1 MTPDEHP
8 QTEAHADQA
17 PADSSL
23 EHLDGAGQR
32 GARLAEFSIK
42 RPVTIS
48 MVFVCLVAMG
58 IIASLRIPLVLLPD
72 IQFPGLFV
80 FAPYNNATPQQVQES
95 IARPIEEAVSTIPGI
110 KRLTASSS
118 SDSAEVGMFF
128 DWDVNMDFLRAEVR
142 EKLDQIKN
150 ELPDD
155 LRQIYVRTFGTTDQP
170 IMYAT
175 IASDRD
181 LQAEYEFL
189 EVKIKKPVERI
200 PGVAEVEFWG
210 TQKHQLD
217 IYLRLDDIKRYDV
230 NVGGLFQQLDQ
241 ANMNMSLG
249 EIDDAE
255 GRLGV
260 VSRGV
265 MSSVEEVGRF
275 PVNDKGLRLADVAD
289 IEFDNPN
296 TNFGQHLNGKQG
308 VWFAVKKTSQ
318 ANTVETVKAVQEV
331 FEELKNDAA
340 FSGIEMRVWFDAGK
354 DITESLSTLL
364 QAGTFGALLAVV
376 TLFIFLRRLDAS
388 LLVGLAIPFSIITAL
403 GFIYFSGNTLN
414 LLSMMGLMLSTG
426 MLVDNAVVVLES
438 IYQKLEKGY
447 DRTQAAREGAGEVTT
462 AVIAATLTS
471 IIIFVPL
478 VFGEA
483 NEFSIFLGHAG
494 RAIIFALVCSLFIS
508 LTLIPIFIAKILHV
522 DPNHRSGWQRATAAF
537 FESKLLRIGRR
548 FGWNATSSGPKKPGS
563 GRITE
568 TYLKL
573 VDWPLRH
580 RFLTGFLLAPAL
592 VYGAQWV
599 LSNHV
604 KDNAPDPDE
613 LAVLRLDY
621 DFSENFHYAKIEA
634 DYVVPVEEYLDEN
647 RERFKIKDH
656 YTRFRNNNADTQI
669 YLDKDQLT
677 LEELTKIREELGEGL
692 PVIPGAEIKMSQQEG
707 GRNYI
712 GGNLFG
718 DDPTQLAEIGKQLR
732 ERLLEESDFE
742 SAWVGRDE
750 GAEEVQI
757 RMDREKARRYGV
769 SPQDVS
775 QILGIAVRAR
785 QMRGFRT
792 GDGEVEMWIRL
803 DQTDLEDLTD
813 LRSIVVGAGQ
823 DGKPIVLEQV
833 ADFEIEKIA
842 GRIRRENRQTYTYLN
857 AIYTGDKKEEG
868 RNLYK
873 KVMNDFPFP
882 EGYGWSF
889 GFFTQRDQ
897 AEGKAMLFNVLL
909 ALFMVYFVMAS
920 LFESF
925 THPFSIMISLP
936 FAIVGVAAM
945 LWVTDTPYDMMAQVG
960 SLVLIGIVV
969 NNGIVLID
977 HINNLR
983 RKGLSREDAIREGCR
998 ERLRPI
1004 VMTATTTIV
1013 GLIPLAF
1020 GDAKIGPMRY
1030 MPMARTVMGGL
1041 MASTVLTL
1049 IVLPA
1054 YYTLLDDLGRYV
1066 SWLMRSSDPN
1076 QPLSPEREA
1085 EPVAGD

>member
-1 MTPDEHP
+1 MT
-8 QTEAHADQA
+8 
-17 PADSSL
+17 
-23 EHLDGAGQR
+23 
-32 GARLAEFSIK
+32 
-42 RPVTIS
+42 
-48 MVFVCLVAMG
+48 
-58 IIASLRIPLVLLPD
+58 
-72 IQFPGLFV
+72 LFV
-80 FAPYNNATPQQVQES
+80 
-95 IARPIEEAVSTIPGI
+95 
-110 KRLTASSS
+110 
-118 SDSAEVGMFF
+118 
-128 DWDVNMDFLRAEVR
+128 
-142 EKLDQIKN
+142 
-150 ELPDD
+150 
-155 LRQIYVRTFGTTDQP
+155 
-170 IMYAT
+170 
-175 IASDRD
+175 
-181 LQAEYEFL
+181 
-189 EVKIKKPVERI
+189 
-200 PGVAEVEFWG
+200 
-210 TQKHQLD
+210 
-217 IYLRLDDIKRYDV
+217 
-230 NVGGLFQQLDQ
+230 
-241 ANMNMSLG
+241 
-249 EIDDAE
+249 
-255 GRLGV
+255 
-260 VSRGV
+260 
-265 MSSVEEVGRF
+265 
-275 PVNDKGLRLADVAD
+275 
-289 IEFDNPN
+289 
-296 TNFGQHLNGKQG
+296 
-308 VWFAVKKTSQ
+308 
-318 ANTVETVKAVQEV
+318 
-331 FEELKNDAA
+331 
-340 FSGIEMRVWFDAGK
+340 
-354 DITESLSTLL
+354 
-364 QAGTFGALLAVV
+364 
-376 TLFIFLRRLDAS
+376 FLRRLDAS

-403 GFIYFSGNTLN
+403 GFIYFTGNTLN

-447 DRTQAAREGAGEVTT
+447 DRKRAAREGAGEVTT

-478 VFGEA
+478 VFGEQ

-522 DPNHRSGWQRATAAF
+522 DPNHRSKWQLALSSF
-537 FESKLLRIGRR
+537 FEAKLLRAGRR
-548 FGWNATSSGPKKPGS
+548 LGWNTAPSEKKS

-568 TYLKL
+568 AYLRL

-580 RFLTGFLLAPAL
+580 RFLTGFVLAPAL
-592 VYGAQWV
+592 VIGAQWV
-599 LSNHV
+599 LNNHV

-613 LAVLRLDY
+613 LSVLRLDY

-634 DYVVPVEEYLDEN
+634 DYVVPVEKYLDEN

-656 YTRFRNNNADTQI
+656 YTRYRNNNADTEI

-677 LEELTKIREELGEGL
+677 LEDLTKIRQELAEGL
-692 PVIPGAEIKMSQQEG
+692 PVMPGAEIKMSQQEG
-707 GRNYI
+707 GRNYVS
-712 GGNLFG
+712 GNLFG
-718 DDPTQLAEIGKQLR
+718 EDPTILAEIGKQLR
-732 ERLLEESDFE
+732 ERILKEPDFD
-742 SAWVGRDE
+742 SAWIGTDE

-769 SPQDVS
+769 SPESVS
-775 QILGIAVRAR
+775 QVLGIAVRAR

-792 GDGEVEMWIRL
+792 EDSEVEMWIRL
-803 DQTDLEDLTD
+803 DQTDLEDLSD
-813 LRSIVVGAGQ
+813 LRSIIVGAGS
-823 DGKPIVLEQV
+823 DGKPIALEQV
-833 ADFEIEKIA
+833 ADFEIQKIA
-842 GRIRRENRQTYTYLN
+842 GRIRRENRRTYTYLN
-857 AIYTGDKKEEG
+857 AIYTGAKKEEG
-868 RNLYK
+868 RNIYK
-873 KVMNDFPFP
+873 KVLDDYPFP

-897 AEGKAMLFNVLL
+897 EEGSAMLFNVLL

-925 THPFSIMISLP
+925 THPFAIMISLP

-1041 MASTVLTL
+1041 LASTVLTL

-1066 SWLMRSSDPN
+1066 SWLMRSSDP
-1076 QPLSPEREA
+1076 SRSREQDP

>member
-1 MTPDEHP
+1 MQPDDH
-8 QTEAHADQA
+8 DQ
-17 PADSSL
+17 PVD
-23 EHLDGAGQR
+23 HLDGAGQR
-32 GARLAEFSIK
+32 GARLAAFSIK

-58 IIASLRIPLVLLPD
+58 VIASVRIPLVLLPD

-80 FAPYNNATPQQVQES
+80 WAPYSNATPQQVQEA
-95 IARPIEEAVSTIPGI
+95 IARPMEEAIATIPGI
-110 KRLTASSS
+110 KRLTSSSS
-118 SDSAEVGMFF
+118 SDNAEIGMFF
-128 DWDVNMDFLRAEVR
+128 DWGVNIDFLRAEVR
-142 EKLDQIKN
+142 EKLDQIRN

-155 LRQIYVRTFGTTDQP
+155 LRRIVIRTFGTTDQP

-181 LQAEYEFL
+181 LKSAYDFL
-189 EVKIKKPVERI
+189 EVKLKKPVERI

-217 IYLRLDDIKRYDV
+217 IYLRLDDVKRYGIDV
-230 NVGGLFQQLDQ
+230 GNLFQRIDQ
-241 ANMNMSLG
+241 ANLNLSLG
-249 EIDDAE
+249 EIDDGE

-265 MSSVEEVGRF
+265 MGSVEEVGRF
-275 PVNDKGLRLADVAD
+275 PVNDKGLELSDVAY

-296 TNFGQHLNGKQG
+296 TNFGQHLNGKSG
-308 VWFAVKKTSQ
+308 VWFAVKKSSQ
-318 ANTVETVKAVQEV
+318 ANTVETVNAVREV
-331 FEELKNDAA
+331 FAELENDAA
-340 FSGIEMRVWFDAGK
+340 FSGIEMRVWHDAGK

-364 QAGTFGALLAVV
+364 QAGTFGALLAVL
-376 TLFIFLRRLDAS
+376 TLFLFLRRLDAS

-447 DRTQAAREGAGEVTT
+447 DRHTAAREGAGEVTT

-478 VFGEA
+478 VFGEQ

-522 DPNHRSGWQRATAAF
+522 DPNHRSKFQIALSAF
-537 FESKLLRIGRR
+537 FEPVLLRLGRR
-548 FGWNATSSGPKKPGS
+548 LGWNSASGGSSK

-568 TYLKL
+568 AYIGM
-573 VDWPLRH
+573 VRWPLKH
-580 RFLTGFLLAPAL
+580 RFLTGFVLAPAL
-592 VYGAQWV
+592 VFGAQWV

-613 LAVLRLDY
+613 LSVIRLDY
-621 DFSENFHYAKIEA
+621 DFSENYHYAKIEA
-634 DYVVPVEEYLDEN
+634 DYVVPVEAFLDKN

-656 YTRFRNNNADTQI
+656 YTRYRNNNADTEI
-669 YLDKDQLT
+669 YLDKNQLT
-677 LEELTKIREELGEGL
+677 VEDLNRIRKELGEEL
-692 PVIPGAEIKMSQQEG
+692 PVIPGSEIKMSQQEG
-707 GRNYI
+707 GRNYVSGSI
-712 GGNLFG
+712 YG
-718 DDPTQLAEIGKQLR
+718 DDPTMLADIGKKIR
-732 ERLLEESDFE
+732 DRLLEEPDFD
-742 SAWVGRDE
+742 SVWVGRDE
-750 GAEEVQI
+750 GSEEVQI
-757 RMDREKARRYGV
+757 RLDREKARRYGV
-769 SPQDVS
+769 SPESVS
-775 QILGIAVRAR
+775 QVLGIAVRAR

-792 GDGEVEMWIRL
+792 EDSEVEMWIRL
-803 DQTDLEDLTD
+803 DQADLEDMSD
-813 LRSIVVGAGQ
+813 LRSIIVGAGS
-823 DGKPIVLEQV
+823 DGKPIALEQI
-833 ADFEIEKIA
+833 AEFEVQKIA
-842 GRIRRENRQTYTYLN
+842 GRIRRENRRTYTYVN
-857 AIYTGDKKEEG
+857 GIYTGAKKEEG
-868 RNLYK
+868 RNIYK
-873 KVMNDFPFP
+873 KVLDDYPFP
-882 EGYGWSF
+882 DGYGWSF
-889 GFFTQRDQ
+889 GFFTQQDQ
-897 AEGKAMLFNVLL
+897 QEGTAMLFNVLL

-925 THPFSIMISLP
+925 THPFAIMISLP

-945 LWVTDTPYDMMAQVG
+945 LWVTGTPYDMMARVG

-983 RKGLSREDAIREGCR
+983 RRGLSREDAIIAGCR

-1041 MASTVLTL
+1041 LASTVLTL

-1054 YYTLLDDLGRYV
+1054 YYTLLDDLGRWV
-1066 SWLMRSSDPN
+1066 SWLLRSSDPN
-1076 QPLSPEREA
+1076 RPREQEP

>member
-1 MTPDEHP
+1 MNPDEHP
-8 QTEAHADQA
+8 QTEERPEI
-17 PADSSL
+17 PAEESS
-23 EHLDGAGQR
+23 EAHLDGAGQR

-58 IIASLRIPLVLLPD
+58 IIASMRIPLVLLPD

-80 FAPYNNATPQQVQES
+80 FAPYNNATPQQVQEA
-95 IARPIEEAVSTIPGI
+95 IARPMEEAISTIPGI
-110 KRLTASSS
+110 KRLTSNSSA
-118 SDSAEVGMFF
+118 DSAEVGMFF
-128 DWDVNMDFLRAEVR
+128 NWGVNMDFLRAEVR

-155 LRQIYVRTFGTTDQP
+155 LRQIYIRTFGTTDQP
-170 IMYAT
+170 VMYAT

-181 LQAEYEFL
+181 LKSAYDFL
-189 EVKIKKPVERI
+189 EVKLKKPIERI

-217 IYLRLDDIKRYDV
+217 IYLRLDDVKRYGI
-230 NVGGLFQQLDQ
+230 NVGNLFQQLDQ
-241 ANMNMSLG
+241 ANLNMSLG
-249 EIDDAE
+249 EIDDTE

-275 PVNDKGLRLADVAD
+275 PVNEKGLRLADVAD

-376 TLFIFLRRLDAS
+376 TLFVFLRRLDAS

-403 GFIYFSGNTLN
+403 GFIYFTGNTLN

-447 DRTQAAREGAGEVTT
+447 DRRRAAREGAGEVTT

-478 VFGEA
+478 VFGEQ

-522 DPNHRSGWQRATAAF
+522 DPNHRSKWQLALSSF
-537 FESKLLRIGRR
+537 FEAKLLRAGRR
-548 FGWNATSSGPKKPGS
+548 LGWNTAPSEKKS

-568 TYLKL
+568 AYLRL

-580 RFLTGFLLAPAL
+580 RFLTGFVLAPAL
-592 VYGAQWV
+592 VIGAQWV
-599 LSNHV
+599 LNNHV

-613 LAVLRLDY
+613 LSVLRLDY

-634 DYVVPVEEYLDEN
+634 DYVVPVEKYLDEN

-656 YTRFRNNNADTQI
+656 YTRYRNNNADTEI

-677 LEELTKIREELGEGL
+677 LEDLTKIRQELAEGL
-692 PVIPGAEIKMSQQEG
+692 PVMPGAEIKMSQQEG
-707 GRNYI
+707 GRNYVS
-712 GGNLFG
+712 GNLFG
-718 DDPTQLAEIGKQLR
+718 EDPTILAEIGKQLR
-732 ERLLEESDFE
+732 ERILKEPDFD
-742 SAWVGRDE
+742 SAWIGTDE

-769 SPQDVS
+769 SPESVS
-775 QILGIAVRAR
+775 QVLGIAVRAR

-792 GDGEVEMWIRL
+792 EDSEVEMWIRL
-803 DQTDLEDLTD
+803 DQTDLEDLSD
-813 LRSIVVGAGQ
+813 LRSIIVGAGS
-823 DGKPIVLEQV
+823 DGKPIALEQV
-833 ADFEIEKIA
+833 ADFEIQKIA
-842 GRIRRENRQTYTYLN
+842 GRIRRENRRTYTYLN
-857 AIYTGDKKEEG
+857 AIYTGAKKEEG
-868 RNLYK
+868 RNIYK
-873 KVMNDFPFP
+873 KVLDDYPFP

-897 AEGKAMLFNVLL
+897 EEGSAMLFNVLL

-925 THPFSIMISLP
+925 THPFAIMISLP

-1041 MASTVLTL
+1041 LASTVLTL

-1066 SWLMRSSDPN
+1066 SWLMRSSAPSRSREQDP
-1076 QPLSPEREA
+1076 